1 MSFKKV
7 QAKIAREKGIS
18 EERAGAI
25 LAATTRKTMAKHGMS
40 TKHGIPKGV
49 YGVMKKTHSPDCCSA
64 ESKEY

>member
-25 LAATTRKTMAKHGMS
+25 LAATTRKTMARHGMS

-49 YGVMKKTHSPDCCSA
+49 YDVMKRTHSPDCIGP
-64 ESKEY
+64 ESKVV